1 MIEEIILATS
11 NNHKVEEMKKILN
24 SLEIKVI
31 PMRSFYK
38 YPETEEDGKTLEKNA
53 IKKAK
58 DAAKFFN
65 KWTLSDDSGLEVD
78 WLNGEP
84 GVYSAR
90 YANGNCLY
98 DDNNKKLL
106 LALKGVPFEKRTAKL
121 RTLIAISSPNG
132 EIYLS
137 EGKIYGIIALQSLGN
152 NGFGYDSIFY
162 VPEYKKTFAELSIDI
177 KNSISHRAIAL
188 QKAKEIIK
196 SL

>member
-11 NNHKVEEMKKILN
+11 NNHKVEEMKKNLN
-24 SLEIKVI
+24 GLEIKVT
-31 PMRSFYK
+31 PMTSFCK
-38 YPETEEDGKTLEKNA
+38 YPQTEEDGKTLEKNA

-65 KWTLSDDSGLEVD
+65 KWTLADDSGLEVD

-90 YANGNCLY
+90 YAGENCLY
-98 DDNNKKLL
+98 DNNKKLL
-106 LALKGVPFEKRTAKL
+106 LALKGVPFEKRTAKF
-121 RTLIAISSPNG
+121 RTVIAISSPNG
-132 EIYLS
+132 GIYLA

-152 NGFGYDSIFY
+152 NGFGYDPVFY

-177 KNSISHRAIAL
+177 KNSISHRAVAL